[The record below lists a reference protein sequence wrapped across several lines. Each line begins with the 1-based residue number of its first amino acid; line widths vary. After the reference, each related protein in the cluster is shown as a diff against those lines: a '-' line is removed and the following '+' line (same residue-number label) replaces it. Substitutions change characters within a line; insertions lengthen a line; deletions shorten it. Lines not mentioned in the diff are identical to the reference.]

1 MKTEGK
7 KKKGLLTALA
17 ASILIGA
24 LGTAAMAQNNPVANF
39 DYGYL
44 NEHPEIAQQLAGNPS
59 LVDNAQFMTDHP
71 GLREY
76 FATHP
81 EVRSEIRHHPYRFM
95 SAEDRLNNWHGKYW
109 PSNWTGNHHPYPPDG
124 RNSSNNYNN
133 ASWRF
138 DHGYLS
144 EHPEVAQQ
152 LASDPALAD
161 NPQFM
166 ANHPGLEQ
174 YLANH
179 PQVRADLRQH
189 PNMFMSR
196 EDQLNGWHEPYNPNA
211 PHPLAN
217 TDQYLDQRPEVA
229 QQLNTNPR
237 LIDNQQYVDNHPGLH
252 EFLAKHPDA
261 QRLWQSH
268 PFRYE
273 NRENHYDR
281 TH

>member
-1 MKTEGK
+1 MKTVGK
-7 KKKGLLTALA
+7 KKRSLLTAFA
-17 ASILIGA
+17 ASILVGA
-24 LGTAAMAQNNPVANF
+24 LGTAAMAQNNPVSNF

-44 NEHPEIAQQLAGNPS
+44 NEHPEIAQQLAGNPA
-59 LVDNAQFMTDHP
+59 LVDNSQYMANHS

-76 FATHP
+76 FANHP

-95 SAEDRLNNWHGKYW
+95 SAEDRLNNWHGRWW
-109 PSNWTGNHHPYPPDG
+109 PGNWIGNFHPYPSG
-124 RNSSNNYNN
+124 GWNSYNN

-211 PHPLAN
+211 PRPLAN
-217 TDQYLDQRPEVA
+217 TDQYLDQHPEVA
-229 QQLNTNPR
+229 QQLNADPR
-237 LIDNQQYVDNHPGLH
+237 LIDNRQYVDNHPGLH
-252 EFLAKHPDA
+252 EFLTTHPDA
-261 QRLWQSH
+261 RQQWTSH
-268 PFRYE
+268 PYRYE